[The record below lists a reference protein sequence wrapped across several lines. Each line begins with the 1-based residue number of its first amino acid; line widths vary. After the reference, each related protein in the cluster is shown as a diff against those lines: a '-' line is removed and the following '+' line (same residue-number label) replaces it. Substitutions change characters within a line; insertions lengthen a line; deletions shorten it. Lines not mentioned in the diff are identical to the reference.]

1 MKITIENIEAIGFEK
16 HGLFRKESFIYRK
29 KLGQSYEIRIEF
41 YKKSVKSNDEYFD
54 FKMKGDSDNLI
65 NYKYKL
71 TGKYNIELF
80 SGDLLGTYF
89 DKSYKLPLNINS
101 IGKLKQFIKAFNCA

>member
-1 MKITIENIEAIGFEK
+1 MRITIENIEAIGFEK
-16 HGLFRKESFIYRK
+16 HGLFTKESFIYQK
-29 KLGQSYEIRIEF
+29 KLGQSYEIRVQF
-41 YKKSVKSNDEYFD
+41 YSKGVKSNDESFD
-54 FKMKGDSDNLI
+54 FKKKDGSDNWI

-80 SGDLLGTYF
+80 SGDDF